1 MNAWREV
8 VTAGPIG
15 SDALEVV
22 LDPRDLGERPHR
34 VVTVAVAGGASQCG
48 LADATI
54 ETGPT
59 AAGPW
64 FAESLGSS
72 GIATLGDG
80 ENGVLAFTSYS
91 RFLRVSAKAAVEA
104 EKHCDLTVYLDAEE

>member
-1 MNAWREV
+1 MNAWREI
-8 VTAGPIG
+8 VTAEAVG

-22 LDPRDLGERPHR
+22 LPPRDLGGRPHR
-34 VVTVAVAGGASQCG
+34 VITVDVADGESQCG

-64 FAESLGSS
+64 FAESLGTS
-72 GIATLGDG
+72 GIATLGAG
-80 ENGVLAFTSYS
+80 ESGVLSMAFYG
-91 RFLRVSAKAAVEA
+91 RFLRVSAQAAIEA

>member
-1 MNAWREV
+1 MDAWREV
-8 VTAGPIG
+8 VTAEAVG

-22 LDPRDLGERPHR
+22 LDPRDLGGRPHR
-34 VVTVAVAGGASQCG
+34 VITVAVADGEDQCG

-59 AAGPW
+59 DAGPW

-72 GIATLGDG
+72 GIATLGAG
-80 ENGVLAFTSYS
+80 ESGVLSMAFYG
-91 RFLRVSAKAAVEA
+91 RFLRVSAKAAVE
-104 EKHCDLTVYLDAEE
+104 EGKHCDLTVYVDAEE